1 MSELSGYSPCGYF
14 QQGEGR
20 EVVDIRLLLTKTDQV
35 VPNYL
40 FPHKGVWEWDLRN
53 HWKQKQKGAVQQN
66 WAIAATFNVL
76 ICKARQC
83 PHYSVKVSEGS
94 MKEA

>member
-40 FPHKGVWEWDLRN
+40 FPHKGVWE
-53 HWKQKQKGAVQQN
+53 
-66 WAIAATFNVL
+66 
-76 ICKARQC
+76 
-83 PHYSVKVSEGS
+83 
-94 MKEA
+94 